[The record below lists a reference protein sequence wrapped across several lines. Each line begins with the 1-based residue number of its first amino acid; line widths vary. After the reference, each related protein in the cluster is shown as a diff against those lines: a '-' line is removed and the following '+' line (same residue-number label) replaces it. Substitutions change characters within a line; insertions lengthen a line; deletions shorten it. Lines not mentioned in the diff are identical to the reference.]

1 MAWAQKPTEGASS
14 YTTILCYSRANSIF
28 TQVGLHLGCN
38 MYGHGWILDNVDLRN
53 CSAMVIQLL
62 QGHYQLYWKYIKQ
75 TITAVLVGHMET
87 CI

>member
-1 MAWAQKPTEGASS
+1 
-14 YTTILCYSRANSIF
+14 
-28 TQVGLHLGCN
+28 
-38 MYGHGWILDNVDLRN
+38 
-53 CSAMVIQLL
+53 MVIQLL